1 MKTKKKRNKK
11 NTTRNNSAYTPGRN
25 AFGQKAETH
34 LVVLERETA
43 FKQIMDCLSQL
54 QGEKTI
60 EFTWDCSCFIG
71 HEDEYRALMEKV
83 QRIMSLKASMMG
95 VPYYERLSG
104 AA

>member
-1 MKTKKKRNKK
+1 MKTKKKAKK
-11 NTTRNNSAYTPGRN
+11 NRTTRNGIPYTPGRN
-25 AFGQKAETH
+25 AFGQRAETH

-43 FKQIMDCLSQL
+43 FKQMMDCLAQL

-60 EFTWDCSCFIG
+60 EFTWDCSCFVG